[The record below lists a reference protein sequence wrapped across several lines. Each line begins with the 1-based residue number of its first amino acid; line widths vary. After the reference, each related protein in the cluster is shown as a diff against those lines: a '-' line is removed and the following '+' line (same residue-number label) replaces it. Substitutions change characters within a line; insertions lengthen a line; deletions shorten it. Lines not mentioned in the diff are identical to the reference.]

1 MVLVATSSHCIDD
14 LQFVV
19 DFDTADQAFDTQERV
34 AEFARAKAPRIIEEV
49 FSQHSP
55 EGEVWR
61 LPLLDI
67 DLGPI
72 AHDELESQWE
82 IRLRERL
89 AEALLAEQVRLR
101 HVPRAL
107 GRITGDVNLA
117 ARDDPQS
124 ALQSREQAQLETLLH
139 FLRHG
144 HLPWHAPQHLA
155 LASPL
160 GQLAHEVLRDNAAA
174 LVQAWRASPDA
185 LRMVQRA
192 ARQFSPGWLARLA
205 HELARALG
213 AGAAAGWGRE
223 AVAWIDG
230 LAALWTES
238 RLRPAPAPHL
248 LWEGLLNALWS
259 DAGVLDRSQPLQSM
273 VQAVAP
279 AESEQAEIW
288 HALQAVARRALDG
301 TPPAPTAT
309 LSEAVLRTCL
319 AAQVPALA
327 HVRASDTE
335 QRAAPGSRS
344 EEQAR
349 LLLRLQAW
357 LPPHAQD
364 DDPAPWLDLLRAE
377 PSWAREVLL
386 QLSRSAA
393 ARQRMAQA
401 LPPSVLQSLMALWL
415 GPTEQGLLQ
424 AAIGEDALWGPASAP
439 LDAVQR
445 WEHALSYVLRL
456 PAPALFS
463 GAEYLD
469 HLIARRGEREHQAA
483 PALLRALDAAWRSR
497 SQGTASPLL
506 RAWLRAR
513 RLTEAAAALP
523 LGQRRLRL
531 AAALAQ
537 GLLVGA
543 EDDWA
548 DALRDDT
555 AWLLDQVRQ
564 AGRRP
569 SLQRRMARGWTRSAR
584 IELIGLWLP
593 APERTAIV
601 AALDDPVY
609 APLAGAGD
617 SRPELALWDDLIAH
631 LMRLTPGSFFHVD
644 AYLRSLRERL
654 ALAAPSAP
662 APGAADAQRDEA
674 RPGQDAAWLVRL
686 APADQLMLRQ
696 EMRLVHLAAQH
707 AGLPASDDTLSQLAW
722 AFAQRELID
731 EGRRYEPIAFPVRLA
746 RHLVEALHLPE
757 PEAWLARIAAEAAR
771 QKRPDTAPRIAAA
784 IAEVAA
790 VLRAPSTADA
800 ATSKPAPKL
809 TPAPAEP
816 ESLRFE
822 DLRPRETLHVANAG
836 IVLAGAYLPR
846 LFGMLQLTGD
856 EGFLSPAAA
865 ERAVL
870 LMHHL
875 ATGRT
880 EAPEPQLALHKVMCG
895 VGLSVPL
902 VSELHPTPQECQAL
916 EGLLQ
921 AVISHWKII
930 GHTSVAG
937 LRESFLQREGRLS
950 FDEDDGWQ
958 LTVEPRSYD
967 MLLDHLPWGYSLQKF
982 PWMER
987 PLHVEWR

>member
-1 MVLVATSSHCIDD
+1 MLSHCVDD

-19 DFDTADQAFDTQERV
+19 DFESAEQAFDTQERV
-34 AEFARAKAPRIIEEV
+34 AEFARRHAPRIIDEV
-49 FSQHSP
+49 FDQHSRD
-55 EGEVWR
+55 GEVWR

-82 IRLRERL
+82 ARLRERL
-89 AEALLAEQVRLR
+89 ADALQAEQLLLPHRPRTTDFLTDDDAQRPSPLGPER
-101 HVPRAL
+101 HS
-107 GRITGDVNLA
+107 
-117 ARDDPQS
+117 RD
-124 ALQSREQAQLETLLH
+124 QAQLDTLLH

-160 GQLAHEVLRDNAAA
+160 GQLAHEVLRDNATA
-174 LVQAWRASPDA
+174 LVQAWRASPEA

-192 ARQFSPGWLARLA
+192 ARQFPRGWLARLA
-205 HELARALG
+205 HELARGLG

-223 AVAWIDG
+223 AEAWVDG
-230 LAALWTES
+230 FVALWTES
-238 RLRPAPAPHL
+238 KLRPAPAPHL
-248 LWEGLLNALWS
+248 LWEGLLSALWS
-259 DAGVLDRSQPLQSM
+259 DTGVLDRSQPLQSM

-279 AESEQAEIW
+279 AESDQAAIW

-309 LSEAVLRTCL
+309 LGEAVLRTCL
-319 AAQVPALA
+319 AARVPALA
-327 HVRASDTE
+327 HVRAGGPE
-335 QRAAPGSRS
+335 QRRTPGSRS

-357 LPPHAQD
+357 LPPNAHD
-364 DDPAPWLDLLRAE
+364 DDLGPWHELLQAE

-386 QLSRSAA
+386 QLGRSAA

-401 LPPSVLQSLMALWL
+401 LPPALLLALMALWL

-424 AAIGEDALWGPASAP
+424 AAADEAALWGPAAAP
-439 LDAVQR
+439 LDPAQR
-445 WEHALSYVLRL
+445 WERTLGYVLLL
-456 PAPALFS
+456 PAPALFN
-463 GAEYLD
+463 GADYLD
-469 HLIARRGEREHQAA
+469 HLIAQRSEREHQAV
-483 PALLRALDAAWRSR
+483 PVLLRTLDTTWRHRHHGSTAA
-497 SQGTASPLL
+497 PLL

-513 RLTEAAAALP
+513 RLTEAGAATP
-523 LGQRRLRL
+523 LGQRRGRL
-531 AAALAQ
+531 EAALAQ
-537 GLLVGA
+537 GLLAGA
-543 EDDWA
+543 EDDWF

-569 SLQRRMARGWTRSAR
+569 SLQRRMAREWNRLAR
-584 IELIGLWLP
+584 TQLIGLWLL
-593 APERTAIV
+593 APERAAVV
-601 AALDDPVY
+601 AALDDPAY
-609 APLAGAGD
+609 APLAAAGD
-617 SRPELALWDDLIAH
+617 SRPGLVLWEDLIAH

-654 ALAAPSAP
+654 ADATAEAAP
-662 APGAADAQRDEA
+662 APTLDERPAGAVLAEGAS
-674 RPGQDAAWLVRL
+674 WLVQL
-686 APADQLMLRQ
+686 SPADQLMLRQ
-696 EMRLVHLAAQH
+696 ELRLVQLAAQH
-707 AGLPASDDTLSQLAW
+707 AGLPASDEALSQLAW
-722 AFAQRELID
+722 AFAKRELVD
-731 EGRRYEPIAFPVRLA
+731 EGRHYESVAFPARLA

-757 PEAWLARIAAEAAR
+757 PEAWLARIAAEAGR
-771 QKRPDTAPRIAAA
+771 QKRPDSAPRIAAA
-784 IAEVAA
+784 IAETAA
-790 VLRAPSTADA
+790 ALHTPSTPM
-800 ATSKPAPKL
+800 TPPPKPAA
-809 TPAPAEP
+809 PAPTPEP
-816 ESLRFE
+816 LRFE
-822 DLRPRETLHVANAG
+822 DLLQRDTLHVASAG

-846 LFGMLQLTGD
+846 LFGMLQLTRD
-856 EGFLSPAAA
+856 EAFVSPAAA

-870 LMHHL
+870 LMHFM
-875 ATGRT
+875 ATGST

-895 VGLSVPL
+895 IGLTVPL
-902 VSELHPTPQECQAL
+902 VGELIPTPEESQAID
-916 EGLLQ
+916 GLLQ
-921 AVISHWKII
+921 AMIAHWKII

-950 FDEDDGWQ
+950 VDDDGWQ

>member
-1 MVLVATSSHCIDD
+1 MLNHCVED

-19 DFDTADQAFDTQERV
+19 DFESADQAFDTQERV
-34 AEFARAKAPRIIEEV
+34 AEFARSRAPRIIDEV
-49 FSQHSP
+49 FDQHSR

-67 DLGPI
+67 DLGPV

-82 IRLRERL
+82 ARLRERL
-89 AEALLAEQVRLR
+89 AEALLAEQAQLPRT
-101 HVPRAL
+101 PRAL
-107 GRITGDVNLA
+107 GLITHDAHLTP
-117 ARDDPQS
+117 DPRPE
-124 ALQSREQAQLETLLH
+124 LHSREQAQLDTLLH

-185 LRMVQRA
+185 RRMVQRA
-192 ARQFSPGWLARLA
+192 ARQFPRGWLSRLS
-205 HELARALG
+205 HELARGLG
-213 AGAAAGWGRE
+213 AGAAATWGRE
-223 AVAWIDG
+223 AESWVDG
-230 LAALWTES
+230 LHALWTES
-238 RLRPAPAPHL
+238 KLRPAPAPHL
-248 LWEGLLNALWS
+248 LWEGLLTALWA

-273 VQAVAP
+273 VQALAP
-279 AESEQAEIW
+279 AESDQAAIW

-335 QRAAPGSRS
+335 QQAAPGSRS

-357 LPPHAQD
+357 LPPNAHD
-364 DDPAPWLDLLRAE
+364 DDLSPWRELLQAE

-386 QLSRSAA
+386 QLGRNAA

-401 LPPSVLQSLMALWL
+401 LPPALMLSLMALWL
-415 GPTEQGLLQ
+415 GPTEQGVLQ
-424 AAIGEDALWGPASAP
+424 AATDDAALWGPASAP
-439 LDAVQR
+439 LDPAQR
-445 WEHALSYVLRL
+445 WERTLAHVLSL
-456 PAPALFS
+456 PAPALFN

-469 HLIARRGEREHQAA
+469 HLIAQRAEREHQSA
-483 PALLRALDAAWRSR
+483 PALLRALDATWRSR
-497 SQGTASPLL
+497 SHGNAPPML

-513 RLTEAAAALP
+513 RLTEAGAATP
-523 LGQRRLRL
+523 LGQRRTRL
-531 AAALAQ
+531 EAAMAQ
-537 GLLVGA
+537 GLLAGA
-543 EDDWA
+543 EDDWH

-555 AWLLDQVRQ
+555 AWLIDQVRQ

-569 SLQRRMARGWTRSAR
+569 SLQRRMAREWSRLAR
-584 IELIGLWLP
+584 IQLIGLWLL
-593 APERTAIV
+593 APERAAVV
-601 AALDDPVY
+601 AAIEDQLY
-609 APLAGAGD
+609 APLATAGEG
-617 SRPELALWDDLIAH
+617 RPGQTLWEDLIAH
-631 LMRLTPGSFFHVD
+631 LMCLTPGSFFHVD

-654 ALAAPSAP
+654 AVVTAP
-662 APGAADAQRDEA
+662 APTPLTPDAERAEA
-674 RPGQDAAWLVRL
+674 LPGQDTSWLVRL
-686 APADQLMLRQ
+686 SPSDQLMLRQ
-696 EMRLVHLAAQH
+696 ELRLVQQAAQR
-707 AGLPASDDTLSQLAW
+707 AGLPASDETLSQLAW
-722 AFAQRELID
+722 AFAQHELVD
-731 EGRRYEPIAFPVRLA
+731 EGRHYESIAFPVRLA

-757 PEAWLARIAAEAAR
+757 PDAWLARIAAEVGL

-784 IAEVAA
+784 IAETAA
-790 VLRAPSTADA
+790 TLHTPLAPSAPPP
-800 ATSKPAPKL
+800 KP
-809 TPAPAEP
+809 TPAAPAAEP
-816 ESLRFE
+816 LRFE
-822 DLRPRETLHVANAG
+822 DLLQRETLHVANAG

-846 LFGMLQLTGD
+846 LFGMLQLTRD
-856 EGFLSPAAA
+856 EVFVSPAAA

-875 ATGRT
+875 ATGST
-880 EAPEPQLALHKVMCG
+880 ETPEPQLALHKVMCG
-895 VGLSVPL
+895 IGLTVPL
-902 VSELHPTPQECQAL
+902 VGELTPTPEESQAID
-916 EGLLQ
+916 GLLQ
-921 AVISHWKII
+921 AMIVHWKII
-930 GHTSVAG
+930 GHTTVAG
-937 LRESFLQREGRLS
+937 LRESFLQRVGRLS
-950 FDEDDGWQ
+950 FSDDEGWQ